1 MQWTVRYYLN
11 ESRTWKDRSLYPT
24 NCPGATAYAARQMA
38 IWQGRAVA
46 ADREFGLAN
55 PDHVTLIT

>member
-1 MQWTVRYYLN
+1 MQWTVRFYLN
-11 ESRTWKDRSLYPT
+11 ESSTWKDRSLYSA
-24 NCPGATAYAARQMA
+24 NSPGATAYAARQVA

-46 ADREFGLAN
+46 ADREFRLAN